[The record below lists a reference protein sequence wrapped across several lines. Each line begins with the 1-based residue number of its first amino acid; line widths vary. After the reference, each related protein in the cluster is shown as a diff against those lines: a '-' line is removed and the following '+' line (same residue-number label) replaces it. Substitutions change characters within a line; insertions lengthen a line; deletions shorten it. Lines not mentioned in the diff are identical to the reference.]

1 MEEVMKKAIVI
12 MLTGAMMLAAVACG
26 GGSSNSTP
34 AQNNTQ
40 TEEAKPA
47 EETQET
53 VESTVEEPEQTE
65 VNVPEDAMSFED
77 YMAAAT
83 DAEVVVQGAI
93 QGKQGFF
100 SRDDQGLATVYL
112 QDEKGGAYFIYELP
126 CTEKEYELMEIG
138 KIIKVKGY
146 KSEWSG
152 EIEVVDVETWMFVDG
167 EYIAEAE
174 DVTALLGTDEL
185 ASKMNKKVAFK
196 GMTVEPI
203 KNKDDE
209 DVAFIYNYDGSG
221 ERGPDTDLYFNV
233 SVNGQT
239 YTFTVESY
247 LCGPDSD
254 VYKAV
259 EDLKIGD
266 VIDMEGFLYWYN
278 GPNPHITAIVAQ

>member
-1 MEEVMKKAIVI
+1 MKKAIVI

-26 GGSSNSTP
+26 GGSTTSTP

-40 TEEAKPA
+40 A
-47 EETQET
+47 EEEKPEEPQET
-53 VESTVEEPEQTE
+53 VESTVVEPEEPE
-65 VNVPEDAMSFED
+65 VNIPEDPMSYED
-77 YMAAAT
+77 YLAAEIET
-83 DAEVVVQGAI
+83 EVVVQGSI
-93 QGKQGFF
+93 QGKQNFF
-100 SRDDQGLATVYL
+100 TKEDQGRATIYL
-112 QDEKGGAYFIYELP
+112 QDEKGCAYFIYELP

-138 KIIKVKGY
+138 KTIKVKGY

-167 EYIAEAE
+167 EFIAEAE

-185 ASKMNKKVAFK
+185 AGKMNKKVAFK

-203 KNKDDE
+203 KDKDGNDA
-209 DVAFIYNYDGSG
+209 AFIYGG
-221 ERGPDTDLYFNV
+221 EGTGEKGDDLYFNV

-247 LCGPDSD
+247 LCGPDTD

-259 EDLKIGD
+259 EDLHIGD
-266 VIDMEGFLYWYN
+266 VIDLEGFLYWYN
-278 GPNPHITAIVAQ
+278 GPNPHITAVLAQ

>member
-1 MEEVMKKAIVI
+1 MKKAIVI
-12 MLTGAMMLAAVACG
+12 MLAGAMMLAAVACG

-93 QGKQGFF
+93 QGKQSFF

-112 QDEKGGAYFIYELP
+112 QDEQGGAYFIYELP

>member
-1 MEEVMKKAIVI
+1 MKKAIVI
-12 MLTGAMMLAAVACG
+12 MLTGAMMLAAAACG
-26 GGSSNSTP
+26 SGSSSNSTP
-34 AQNNTQ
+34 AQNTQ

-53 VESTVEEPEQTE
+53 VESTVEEQEQTE
-65 VNVPEDAMSFED
+65 PNITEDALSFED
-77 YMAAAT
+77 YMAAAI
-83 DAEVVVQGAI
+83 DAEVVVEGAI
-93 QGKQGFF
+93 QGKQNYFVK
-100 SRDDQGLATVYL
+100 DDEGKATIYL
-112 QDEKGGAYFIYELP
+112 QDENGGAYFIYELP

-174 DVTALLGTDEL
+174 DVTALLGTDDL
-185 ASKMNKKVAFK
+185 AAKMNKKVSFK

-203 KNKDDE
+203 EDKDGN
-209 DVAFIYNYDGSG
+209 DVAFLYGSEG
-221 ERGPDTDLYFNV
+221 TGAKGDDLYFNV

>member
-1 MEEVMKKAIVI
+1 MKKAIVI

-34 AQNNTQ
+34 AQESK

-47 EETQET
+47 EETHET

-65 VNVPEDAMSFED
+65 PNIPEDAMSFED

-83 DAEVVVQGAI
+83 DTEVVVQGSI
-93 QGKQGFF
+93 QGKQNYFVK
-100 SRDDQGLATVYL
+100 DDQGKASIYL
-112 QDEKGGAYFIYELP
+112 QDQNGGAYFIYELP

-138 KIIKVKGY
+138 KTIKVKGY

-152 EIEVVDVETWMFVDG
+152 EIEVIDIETWMFVDG
-167 EYIAEAE
+167 DYIAEAE
-174 DVTALLGTDEL
+174 DVTALLGTDDL
-185 ASKMNKKVAFK
+185 AAKMNKKVLFK
-196 GMTVEPI
+196 GMKVEPI
-203 KNKDDE
+203 KDKDNN

-221 ERGPDTDLYFNV
+221 TEGDDLYFNV

-247 LCGPDSD
+247 LCGPDTEI
-254 VYKAV
+254 YKAV
-259 EDLKIGD
+259 KDFHIGD
-266 VIDMEGFLYWYN
+266 VIDLEGFLYWYN
-278 GPNPHITAIVAQ
+278 GPNPHITAVLAQ

>member
-1 MEEVMKKAIVI
+1 MKKALVI
-12 MLTGAMMLAAVACG
+12 LLTGAVMAMSVACG
-26 GGSSNSTP
+26 GGSSSSSTP
-34 AQNNTQ
+34 AQSTQ

-53 VESTVEEPEQTE
+53 VESTVAEPEQAEPNIT
-65 VNVPEDAMSFED
+65 EDAMSFED

-83 DAEVVVQGAI
+83 DTEVVVQGAI
-93 QGKQGFF
+93 QGKQSFF
-100 SRDDQGLATVYL
+100 SRDDQGLATIYL

-138 KIIKVKGY
+138 KTIKVKGY

-152 EIEVVDVETWMFVDG
+152 EIEVIDIETWMFVDG

-174 DVTALLGTDEL
+174 DVTALLGTDDL
-185 ASKMNKKVAFK
+185 AAKMNKKVSFK

-203 KNKDDE
+203 KDKDNN

-221 ERGPDTDLYFNV
+221 QRGPDTDLYFNV
-233 SVNGQT
+233 SSNGQT

-247 LCGPDSD
+247 LCGPDTD
-254 VYKAV
+254 IYKAV
-259 EDLKIGD
+259 EDLHIGD

-278 GPNPHITAIVAQ
+278 GPNPHITAILAQ

>member
-1 MEEVMKKAIVI
+1 MKKAIVI

-26 GGSSNSTP
+26 GGSTTSTP

-40 TEEAKPA
+40 TEEEKP
-47 EETQET
+47 EEPQET
-53 VESTVEEPEQTE
+53 VESTVVEPEEPEVNIPEDPMSYEDYLAAAIETE
-65 VNVPEDAMSFED
+65 VI
-77 YMAAAT
+77 
-83 DAEVVVQGAI
+83 VQGSV
-93 QGKQGFF
+93 QGKQSFF
-100 SRDDQGLATVYL
+100 SRDDQGLATIYL

-138 KIIKVKGY
+138 KTIKVKGF

-152 EIEVVDVETWMFVDG
+152 EIEVIDVETWMFIDG

-185 ASKMNKKVAFK
+185 AGKMNKKVAFK

-203 KNKDDE
+203 KDKDGNDA
-209 DVAFIYNYDGSG
+209 AFIYGG
-221 ERGPDTDLYFNV
+221 EGTGEKGDDLYFNV

-247 LCGPDSD
+247 LCGPDTD

-259 EDLKIGD
+259 EDLHIGD
-266 VIDMEGFLYWYN
+266 VIDLEGFLYWYN
-278 GPNPHITAIVAQ
+278 GPNPHITAVLAQ

>member
-1 MEEVMKKAIVI
+1 MKKAIVI

-26 GGSSNSTP
+26 GGSTGSTP
-34 AQNNTQ
+34 AQNTQ

-47 EETQET
+47 EETPET
-53 VESTVEEPEQTE
+53 VESTVEEPEE
-65 VNVPEDAMSFED
+65 PEANIPEEAMGYDA

-83 DAEVVVQGAI
+83 DTEVVVEGAI
-93 QGKQGFF
+93 QGKQ
-100 SRDDQGLATVYL
+100 SYYAQEDQGTANVYL
-112 QDEKGGAYFIYELP
+112 QDENGGAYFLYMLP

-138 KIIKVKGY
+138 KKIKVKGF

-152 EIEVVDVETWMFVDG
+152 EIEVVDIETWMFVDG

-174 DVTALLGTDEL
+174 DVTALLGTDDL
-185 ASKMNKKVAFK
+185 AAKMNKKVSFK

-233 SVNGQT
+233 SYNGQT

-278 GPNPHITAIVAQ
+278 GPNPHITAILAQ

>member
-1 MEEVMKKAIVI
+1 MKKAIVI

-26 GGSSNSTP
+26 GGSNSTP
-34 AQNNTQ
+34 AQETK

-53 VESTVEEPEQTE
+53 VESTVVEPEQAEPNIT
-65 VNVPEDAMSFED
+65 EDAMSFED

-83 DAEVVVQGAI
+83 DTEVIVEGAI
-93 QGKQGFF
+93 QGKQSFF
-100 SRDDQGLATVYL
+100 SRDDQGLATIYL

-138 KIIKVKGY
+138 KTIKVKGY

-233 SVNGQT
+233 SYNGQT

-247 LCGPDSD
+247 LCNNTTD
-254 VYKAV
+254 VYAAA
-259 EDLKIGD
+259 EALEIGQEIDL
-266 VIDMEGFLYWYN
+266 EGFLYWYE
-278 GPNPHITAIVAQ
+278 GPNPHITSITVKE

>member
-1 MEEVMKKAIVI
+1 MKKAIVI

-26 GGSSNSTP
+26 GGSTSSTP
-34 AQNNTQ
+34 AQNTQ

-47 EETQET
+47 EETPET
-53 VESTVEEPEQTE
+53 VESTVEEPEE
-65 VNVPEDAMSFED
+65 PEANIPEEAMGYDA

-83 DAEVVVQGAI
+83 DTEVVVEGAI
-93 QGKQGFF
+93 QGKQ
-100 SRDDQGLATVYL
+100 SYYAQEDQGTANVYL
-112 QDEKGGAYFIYELP
+112 QDENGGAYFLYMLP

-138 KIIKVKGY
+138 KKIKVKGF

-152 EIEVVDVETWMFVDG
+152 EIEVVDIETWMFVDG

-174 DVTALLGTDEL
+174 DVTALLGTDDL
-185 ASKMNKKVAFK
+185 AAKMNKKVSFK